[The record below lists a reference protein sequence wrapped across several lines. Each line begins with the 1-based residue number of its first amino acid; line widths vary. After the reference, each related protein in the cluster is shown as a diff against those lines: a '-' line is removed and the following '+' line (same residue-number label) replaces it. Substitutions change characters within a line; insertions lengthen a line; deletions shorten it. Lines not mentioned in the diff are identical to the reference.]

1 MDGRVGGWGLRP
13 RWRAGI
19 VVNGVDLEGAV
30 AAMGRVAP
38 QPATDRIP
46 LAKALGRTLAEDLVA
61 RADHPGVDV
70 AAMDGY
76 ACRLADAEGAD
87 GRASDGRALPRLRL
101 VGASYAGSPFAGDV
115 GPGEAVAIATG
126 AAIPPGAD
134 AIVVLEATERD
145 GDEVILRESAVSKH
159 IRRRGE
165 DLQRGVTALPAGGV
179 LDAPRI
185 GLAAALGHDR
195 VAVARKPKVGVLVTG
210 GEVASARSELRPGDV
225 FDSNGPLIDA
235 LVRTLGAEPI
245 ELGRVEDDA
254 DALRDAL
261 DRASDAALIV
271 TTGGASVG
279 RYDLVRKGMGE
290 GVRKGTASAAAERF
304 DSIRVRPGGP
314 ALLGGHA
321 GTPWLGLPG
330 TPVAVAVV
338 GTVLLSAWAHAALGR
353 AGPSPFARREVA
365 ICDGP
370 VRGVPSKSALWLART
385 WTDVDGRRRVA
396 MLPRQGS
403 SRIEALARADAL
415 VVVPPGP
422 TLESGSRAEVLP
434 FAAPWPAP
442 ASVLDASE
450 GA

>member
-1 MDGRVGGWGLRP
+1 MS
-13 RWRAGI
+13 
-19 VVNGVDLEGAV
+19 GVELEAAV
-30 AAMGRVAP
+30 AAMARVAP
-38 QPATDRIP
+38 LPATVRLP
-46 LAKALGRTLAEDLVA
+46 LAQALGRTLAEDLVA

-76 ACRLADAEGAD
+76 ACRLTDAQAED
-87 GRASDGRALPRLRL
+87 GRTLARLRV
-101 VGASYAGSPFAGDV
+101 VGGSYAGSPYAGEV

-126 AAIPPGAD
+126 AAIPSGAD

-145 GDEVILRESAVSKH
+145 GGEVVLHEPATPRHV
-159 IRRRGE
+159 RRRGE

-195 VAVARKPKVGVLVTG
+195 VAVVREPEVGVLVTG
-210 GEVASARSELRPGDV
+210 GEVASASGELRPGDV

-235 LVRTLGAEPI
+235 LLRTLGAEPI
-245 ELGRVEDDA
+245 GLGRVEDDA
-254 DALRDAL
+254 EALRDVL
-261 DRASDAALIV
+261 DRASSAALIV

-279 RYDLVRKGMGE
+279 RYDLVRKGMGN
-290 GVRKGTASAAAERF
+290 AAAERF

-314 ALLGGHA
+314 ALLGEYA

-338 GTVLLSAWAHAALGR
+338 GSVLLGAWAHAALGR

-370 VRGVPSKSALWLART
+370 VRGVPSKAALWLART

-434 FAAPWPAP
+434 FAAPWPTP

-450 GA
+450 RA

>member
-1 MDGRVGGWGLRP
+1 VS
-13 RWRAGI
+13 
-19 VVNGVDLEGAV
+19 GVELEAAV

-38 QPATDRIP
+38 SPDTVRLP
-46 LAKALGRTLAEDLVA
+46 LAEALGRTLAEDLVA

-76 ACRLADAEGAD
+76 ACRLADADLEEG
-87 GRASDGRALPRLRL
+87 RTLPTLRL
-101 VGASYAGSPFAGDV
+101 VGASYAGSPFAGEV

-126 AAIPPGAD
+126 AAIPAGAD
-134 AIVVLEATERD
+134 AIVVLEATERE
-145 GDEVILRESAVSKH
+145 GDEVVLHEPATPRHV
-159 IRRRGE
+159 RRRGE
-165 DLQRGVTALPAGGV
+165 DLRRGVTALAAGGV

-195 VAVARKPKVGVLVTG
+195 VALARTPVVGVLVTG
-210 GEVASARSELRPGDV
+210 GEVASARGELRPGDV
-225 FDSNGPLIDA
+225 FDSNGPLIAA
-235 LVRTLGAEPI
+235 LLRALGAEPI
-245 ELGRVEDDA
+245 DLGRVEDDA

-279 RYDLVRKGMGE
+279 RYDLVRKGMG
-290 GVRKGTASAAAERF
+290 RTAAERF
-304 DSIRVRPGGP
+304 EAIRVRPGGP
-314 ALLGGHA
+314 ALLGDHA

-338 GTVLLSAWAHAALGR
+338 GTVLLGAWAHAALGR

-370 VRGVPSKSALWLART
+370 VRGVPSKTALWLART
-385 WTDVDGRRRVA
+385 WTDLDGRRRVA

-442 ASVLDASE
+442 DAP
-450 GA
+450 GRA

>member
-1 MDGRVGGWGLRP
+1 MS
-13 RWRAGI
+13 
-19 VVNGVDLEGAV
+19 GVDLETAV
-30 AAMGRVAP
+30 ATMARVAP
-38 QPATDRIP
+38 PPVAVHLP
-46 LAKALGRTLAEDLVA
+46 LAEALGRTLAEDLVA

-76 ACRLADAEGAD
+76 ACRLIDAQAADSEASDGQASDGQAPDAQAAD
-87 GRASDGRALPRLRL
+87 GRTVARLRV
-101 VGASYAGSPFAGDV
+101 VGASYAGSPFAGEV

-126 AAIPPGAD
+126 AAIPEGAD
-134 AIVVLEATERD
+134 AIVVVEATERH
-145 GDEVILRESAVSKH
+145 GDEVVLREPATPRHVRK
-159 IRRRGE
+159 RGE
-165 DLQRGVTALPAGGV
+165 DLQRGVSALPAGGV

-195 VAVARKPKVGVLVTG
+195 VAVARKPGIAVLVTG
-210 GEVASARSELRPGDV
+210 GEVASTHGELRPGDV
-225 FDSNGPLIDA
+225 FDSNGPLITA
-235 LVRTLGAEPI
+235 LVRALGAEPI
-245 ELGRVEDDA
+245 DLGRVEDDPG
-254 DALRDAL
+254 ALRSAL
-261 DRASDAALIV
+261 DRASGADLIV

-279 RYDLVRKGMGE
+279 RYDLVRKGMG
-290 GVRKGTASAAAERF
+290 SAAERF
-304 DSIRVRPGGP
+304 ESIRVRPGGP
-314 ALLGGHA
+314 ALLGEHA

-370 VRGVPSKSALWLART
+370 VRGVPSKSALWLAKT
-385 WTDVDGRRRVA
+385 WTDADGRRRVA

-422 TLESGSRAEVLP
+422 TLEPGSLAEVLP
-434 FAAPWPAP
+434 FAAPWPSPGGVA
-442 ASVLDASE
+442 ADASDR
-450 GA
+450 A